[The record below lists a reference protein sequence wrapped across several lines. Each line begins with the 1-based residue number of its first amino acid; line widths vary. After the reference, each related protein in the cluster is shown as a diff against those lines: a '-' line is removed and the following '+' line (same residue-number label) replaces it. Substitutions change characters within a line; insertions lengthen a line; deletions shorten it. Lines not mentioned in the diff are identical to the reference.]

1 MGIDITKL
9 REYVND
15 LIQKN
20 LPSKSNEK
28 SEFGE
33 VFTPISMIETLFER
47 FPKNIWNNSEN
58 KWLDPC
64 GGIGNFPLLLFF
76 WLMNGLKDKIPNDTK
91 RSKHIIE
98 KMIYI
103 TEINPTNVSVCK
115 KIFKTLCPT
124 AQMNIYCG
132 DFLKFEPEKLKWP
145 TKFNCIIGNPPYNI
159 GGTGL
164 EGIKRT
170 HIIFTEHSLKLL
182 SKDGFLSFICPPSYR
197 ETDSPMNKLFKNAK
211 GHFVFIKI
219 YGAQETNKLF
229 HIQGRVDGFI
239 YQSDTKGS
247 TVIDD
252 EYGIITNG
260 IVLNLDK
267 HIPNFGF
274 TIFQKL
280 YNKVDKLGHVE
291 AFRNTEMSSIKS
303 NTFGCNGKNKVLHLI
318 VEKGKRVF
326 RTVKKHSLA
335 SSKKLLINGLGV
347 PYVYY
352 DSKGA
357 YGPSQSPII
366 VIKPSKN
373 IVELVKSDFFSF
385 IAWGLRLTGNNNL
398 PYLFNAIPN
407 ISKENNQFKTMDQIK
422 HSFGLTNEEVKFI
435 QNNFHA
441 YKYEDKDIFEK
452 CGKNTQ
458 KQLSSSKTKT
468 RKQKK

>member
-1 MGIDITKL
+1 
-9 REYVND
+9 
-15 LIQKN
+15 
-20 LPSKSNEK
+20 
-28 SEFGE
+28 
-33 VFTPISMIETLFER
+33 
-47 FPKNIWNNSEN
+47 
-58 KWLDPC
+58 
-64 GGIGNFPLLLFF
+64 
-76 WLMNGLKDKIPNDTK
+76 
-91 RSKHIIE
+91 
-98 KMIYI
+98 
-103 TEINPTNVSVCK
+103 
-115 KIFKTLCPT
+115 
-124 AQMNIYCG
+124 
-132 DFLKFEPEKLKWP
+132 
-145 TKFNCIIGNPPYNI
+145 
-159 GGTGL
+159 
-164 EGIKRT
+164 
-170 HIIFTEHSLKLL
+170 
-182 SKDGFLSFICPPSYR
+182 
-197 ETDSPMNKLFKNAK
+197 
-211 GHFVFIKI
+211 
-219 YGAQETNKLF
+219 
-229 HIQGRVDGFI
+229 
-239 YQSDTKGS
+239 
-247 TVIDD
+247 
-252 EYGIITNG
+252 
-260 IVLNLDK
+260 
-267 HIPNFGF
+267 
-274 TIFQKL
+274 
-280 YNKVDKLGHVE
+280 
-291 AFRNTEMSSIKS
+291 MSSIKS